1 MSTQNLVEARVFQ
14 LVQQELPVIEK
25 CVKGL
30 MPSGSFVFVGM
41 DNNHIYFNIL
51 SNRPTRE
58 EMGKVR
64 NRSFFE
70 PLKITYPAEH
80 KPYLGQFRC
89 KINV

>member
-1 MSTQNLVEARVFQ
+1 MSTQNIVEAKAFQ
-14 LVQQELPVIEK
+14 VVQRELPAIEK
-25 CVKGL
+25 SVKGL

-41 DNNHIYFNIL
+41 DNKHIYFNIL

-70 PLKITYPAEH
+70 PLKITYPAAH
-80 KPYLGQFRC
+80 QPYIGQFRC
-89 KINV
+89 KINM